1 MDGLFLF
8 YHFGLAA
15 QEGLVN
21 ETPKEKE
28 KEGPLAKHLFRALM
42 LFVAGY
48 LVYNIF
54 FIESY
59 GPNGLLLLEGE
70 LSGEVSP
77 APLHPAPDFQL
88 TDLRNDSVSL
98 GKLRGKV
105 VVLSFWAPWCAP
117 CLKELPWLERMAHKS
132 GEDIVVLAV
141 ATQYDSAETVAGLM
155 KNRKTAAM
163 HVLLDEDSRAGA
175 LFGVRTV
182 PTTLIIDRSGI
193 VRYRLEGV
201 RHWDSKAALADLRKV
216 ADLP

>member
-1 MDGLFLF
+1 M
-8 YHFGLAA
+8 
-15 QEGLVN
+15 N
-21 ETPKEKE
+21 ESPKEKE
-28 KEGPLAKHLFRALM
+28 KESPLEKHLFRVLM

-70 LSGEVSP
+70 LSSEVSP

-88 TDLRNDSVSL
+88 TDLGNDSLSL

-117 CLKELPWLERMAHKS
+117 CLKELPWLERMAHKA

-155 KNRKTAAM
+155 SKRKTAAM
-163 HVLLDEDSRAGA
+163 RVLLDRDSRTGN

-201 RHWDSKAALADLRKV
+201 RRWDSKEALADLRKV